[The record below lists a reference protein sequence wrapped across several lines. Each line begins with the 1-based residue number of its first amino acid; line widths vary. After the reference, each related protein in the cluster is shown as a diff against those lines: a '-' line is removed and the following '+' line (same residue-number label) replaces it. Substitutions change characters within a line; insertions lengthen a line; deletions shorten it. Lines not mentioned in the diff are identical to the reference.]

1 MKWLKRITALILA
14 CLLLAPNGAMEALA
28 AETAEK
34 EQPLIQYLVADPSVT
49 APGTQTVMLGV
60 GEECGAVQ
68 SASLVY
74 RNQETGER
82 FEAAATEVSGGFAL
96 FQMEFA
102 SEGASGIYQL
112 EQVSYAVNE
121 KSYTANLAEIGIDA
135 AFGVNQVAESEPDD
149 VLLTDE
155 ELEELAEGTEVSVAS
170 VNPSGRS
177 GGGLSVEQALEEAVR
192 SVDGKGRA
200 ASAKAGGVDAT
211 GMSSLVVVLDPGH
224 GGSDPGAQANGIVEK
239 TVNLK
244 IANYCKAELE
254 QYAGVTVYMTR
265 TGDTYLS
272 LAQRAQVA
280 IDKRADVFVSLHNN
294 SNTSSG
300 PKGANVYYPNS
311 NYNPGCGSAGMSLAR
326 IIESKL
332 TDLGLASG
340 GIHIRNSENGTR
352 YPDGSL
358 ADYYGV
364 IKRCKENGIP
374 GLIVEHAFISNPSD
388 AKNYLSSDASLQRL
402 GVADATGIAEY
413 YGLSKGLGFHS
424 IQSSSSTTM
433 DLKWAEVSGVSGYQ
447 IYRSLSSGSNF
458 QKVMTISSNKTT
470 SWKDSGLEPGET
482 YYYKIRTYTKKSGSN
497 KYGKFSPV
505 ASGTTM
511 VRPRISSVKSL
522 SSKELEISW
531 STVNNASNY
540 EIYRATKKSG
550 PYSKIA
556 EVAGLNRL
564 NYIDSSVKAGKLY
577 HYKIRSVGLVDN
589 TVVYSDYSEVVSA
602 RSAKAPTGLSV
613 ISWGTTTLRVSWKP
627 NANAS
632 GYVVQRASSPN
643 GAYKKVGT
651 VKGGEEDHFDD
662 ATVKAQT
669 TYYYRVQSYN
679 HNDKVKGYSGYGKA
693 ASGKTIP
700 KTKITKLIGNSTT
713 SQTISWKKVDGVDGY
728 VIYQST
734 AKKGSYKKIKS
745 LGAKKT
751 SYKIENLEEGK
762 RYFYKIRTRKKVNG
776 KTGYG
781 SYSVIRNAWSGE
793 KVSLTAQPETAT
805 SIRISWNKVNG
816 AESYDVY
823 RSSSL
828 TGIYKKVD
836 SVKDGKLSYVDKDL
850 KMTRTYYYRLDAR
863 IKGHNALGVTGLGMA
878 SGCAPINTTSIVS
891 VVVNAQGKLQV
902 NWNAVKGV
910 TGYQI
915 YRSTAQNGTYALLGA
930 VSSAD
935 VTSFVDPS
943 AAQNVVYYYKV
954 VLVNEFEDSPIYGG
968 YSPAA
973 SGILP

>member
-1 MKWLKRITALILA
+1 
-14 CLLLAPNGAMEALA
+14 
-28 AETAEK
+28 
-34 EQPLIQYLVADPSVT
+34 
-49 APGTQTVMLGV
+49 
-60 GEECGAVQ
+60 
-68 SASLVY
+68 
-74 RNQETGER
+74 
-82 FEAAATEVSGGFAL
+82 
-96 FQMEFA
+96 
-102 SEGASGIYQL
+102 
-112 EQVSYAVNE
+112 
-121 KSYTANLAEIGIDA
+121 
-135 AFGVNQVAESEPDD
+135 
-149 VLLTDE
+149 
-155 ELEELAEGTEVSVAS
+155 
-170 VNPSGRS
+170 
-177 GGGLSVEQALEEAVR
+177 
-192 SVDGKGRA
+192 
-200 ASAKAGGVDAT
+200 
-211 GMSSLVVVLDPGH
+211 
-224 GGSDPGAQANGIVEK
+224 
-239 TVNLK
+239 
-244 IANYCKAELE
+244 
-254 QYAGVTVYMTR
+254 
-265 TGDTYLS
+265 
-272 LAQRAQVA
+272 
-280 IDKRADVFVSLHNN
+280 
-294 SNTSSG
+294 
-300 PKGANVYYPNS
+300 
-311 NYNPGCGSAGMSLAR
+311 
-326 IIESKL
+326 
-332 TDLGLASG
+332 
-340 GIHIRNSENGTR
+340 
-352 YPDGSL
+352 
-358 ADYYGV
+358 
-364 IKRCKENGIP
+364 
-374 GLIVEHAFISNPSD
+374 
-388 AKNYLSSDASLQRL
+388 
-402 GVADATGIAEY
+402 
-413 YGLSKGLGFHS
+413 
-424 IQSSSSTTM
+424 M

-458 QKVMTISSNKTT
+458 EKVMTISSNKTT

-482 YYYKIRTYTKKSGSN
+482 YYYKTRTYTKKSGSN

-713 SQTISWKKVDGVDGY
+713 SQKISWKKV
-728 VIYQST
+728 
-734 AKKGSYKKIKS
+734 
-745 LGAKKT
+745 
-751 SYKIENLEEGK
+751 EK

-850 KMTRTYYYRLDAR
+850 KMTRTYYYRLDA
-863 IKGHNALGVTGLGMA
+863 H
-878 SGCAPINTTSIVS
+878 
-891 VVVNAQGKLQV
+891 
-902 NWNAVKGV
+902 
-910 TGYQI
+910 
-915 YRSTAQNGTYALLGA
+915 
-930 VSSAD
+930 
-935 VTSFVDPS
+935 
-943 AAQNVVYYYKV
+943 
-954 VLVNEFEDSPIYGG
+954 
-968 YSPAA
+968 
-973 SGILP
+973 